1 MAESVE
7 EAGRAAAIEMRELN
21 MSNGKYGKKRKRDD
35 GRGGRDEMDRDDDVI
50 QAGLPKKRL
59 KRHQR

>member
-1 MAESVE
+1 MAESVG

-21 MSNGKYGKKRKRDD
+21 TSTGKYGKKRKRDD

-59 KRHQR
+59 KSHQR